1 MSLDHLLRFWRKDPT
16 IQDCVAAWQTQ
27 PARPACNKPIPHDL
41 HPELV
46 KYLQQAGVNHLYS
59 HQASTFQTVQQG
71 SHVVVVT
78 STASGK
84 TLAYNLPILDA
95 LLRDQNARALYL
107 FPTKALTQ
115 DQLDKLEGIN
125 TSLAESSLP
134 PGVYDGDTPSTQ
146 RTGIRRNAR
155 ILLTNPDMLHTGI
168 LPHHT
173 LWAELFSHLRFV
185 VLDELHSYRG
195 VFGSH
200 VANVLRR
207 LRRVARYYGSNPQ
220 FIMTSA
226 TISNPGE
233 LAGKLIEDDV
243 VLVDNDGAPHGEKHF
258 IIYNPPLVNK
268 ELGIRRSV
276 LMESVR
282 LAGDLLSESIQ
293 TIVFGRSRP
302 AVEVMLSYLRAEH
315 SDQPERVRGYRSGYL
330 PMERRAIEKGLRERE
345 IDAVVATTAL
355 ELGIDIGQLE
365 AAVLAGYPGT
375 IAGTW
380 QEAGRAGRSDKPAL
394 AVLITAA
401 NALDQFLA
409 RNPQYFFGRSPE
421 MALIQPDNL
430 LILLD
435 HIRSAAF
442 ELPFQPGEAFG
453 RLPIDQL
460 TEFLQYLEQNS
471 QLHSN
476 DGTYF
481 WIADQY
487 PASNVS
493 LRNISPDRYLLQ
505 VEEEDRLRTIG
516 QVDGESAFWMVH
528 PQAVYL
534 HEGQPYLV
542 ENLDL
547 EHHIARLSL
556 FVGDYYTDTISNTS
570 VVSNSILK
578 EDTCPGCVRAYG
590 ELSVTTQVTGFKQIR
605 WYTHE
610 QLGTGEVTLP
620 ASTLTTLGYWLML
633 KEDTVERLRAMGAW
647 TNDSNQYGP
656 GWNKLRGQIRARD
669 GFICQACGKPEAP
682 GQQHDIHHKVPFRA
696 FTNPEAANQPDN
708 LVTLCSI
715 CHRRAELSVRMRSG
729 LSGLAYLVGNLAPLF
744 LMCDAHDIGIHSDPL
759 AVLHSGLLGDGPHPS
774 VVVYDAIPGGIGLSE
789 RLYELQTELLAR
801 ALESVKDCPCSDGC
815 PSCVGPGGEFGSGGK
830 NETRAILE
838 AILDGSST
846 GK

>member
-1 MSLDHLLRFWRKDPT
+1 MS
-16 IQDCVAAWQTQ
+16 A
-27 PARPACNKPIPHDL
+27 
-41 HPELV
+41 
-46 KYLQQAGVNHLYS
+46 LYS
-59 HQASTFQTVQQG
+59 HQASAFEAIRQG

-84 TLAYNLPILDA
+84 TLAYNLPILDS
-95 LLRDQNARALYL
+95 LLADPQARALYL

-115 DQLDKLEGIN
+115 DQLQKLEQLNRGLPDGGI
-125 TSLAESSLP
+125 P
-134 PGVYDGDTPSTQ
+134 PGIYDGDTPA
-146 RTGIRRNAR
+146 NAR
-155 ILLTNPDMLHTGI
+155 AAIRKNAHIVLTNPDMLHTGI

-173 LWAELFSHLRFV
+173 LWADLFTNLRYV
-185 VLDELHSYRG
+185 VLDELHTYRG

-226 TISNPGE
+226 TIGNPGE

-243 VLVDNDGAPHGEKHF
+243 VVIDNDGAPHGDKHF
-258 IIYNPPLVNK
+258 IIYNPPLVNE

-282 LAGDLLSESIQ
+282 LAGDLLSQDIQ
-293 TIVFGRSRP
+293 TILFGRSRP
-302 AVEVMLSYLRAEH
+302 AVELMLSYLRAER
-315 SDQPERVRGYRSGYL
+315 SDQPGKVRGYRSGYL
-330 PMERRAIEKGLRERE
+330 PLERRAIEKGLRERE

-380 QEAGRAGRSDKPAL
+380 QQAGRAGRSDKPAL
-394 AVLITAA
+394 AVLVTAA
-401 NALDQFLA
+401 DALDQFLA

-421 MALIQPDNL
+421 QALIQPDNL

-442 ELPFQPGEAFG
+442 ELPFQPGEDFG
-453 RLPIDQL
+453 RLPVDQL
-460 TEFLQYLEQNS
+460 LEFLQYLEQS
-471 QLHSN
+471 GQLHST

-481 WIADQY
+481 WMADQY
-487 PASNVS
+487 PASKVS

-505 VEEEDRLRTIG
+505 VEEEGRLRTIG

-534 HEGQPYLV
+534 HESQTYLV
-542 ENLDL
+542 EELDL
-547 EHHIARLSL
+547 EHHIARLSP
-556 FVGDYYTDTISNTS
+556 FTGDYYTDSISSTTVQSHS
-570 VVSNSILK
+570 VVK
-578 EDTCPGCVRAYG
+578 EESCPGCARTYG
-590 ELSVTTQVTGFKQIR
+590 ELIVTTQVTGYKQIR

-610 QLGTGEVTLP
+610 QLGTGEVDLP
-620 ASTLTTLGYWLML
+620 PGELTTMGYWLML
-633 KEDTVERLRAMGAW
+633 KDDTVEELRAMGSW
-647 TNDSNQYGP
+647 RNDSNKYGP
-656 GWNKLRGQIRARD
+656 GWNKLREQVRERD
-669 GFICQACGKPEAP
+669 KHACQSCGKLETG
-682 GQQHDIHHKVPFRA
+682 GQQHDVHHKFPFRA
-696 FTNPEAANQPDN
+696 FTNPEAANQLEN
-708 LVTLCSI
+708 LITLCGV

-729 LSGLAYLVGNLAPLF
+729 LAGLAHLVGTLAPLF
-744 LMCDAHDIGIHSDPL
+744 LMCDAHDIGIHSDPQ
-759 AVLHSGLLGDGPHPS
+759 AVLHSGILGDGPHPA

-789 RLYELQTELLAR
+789 RLYELQPELLGR
-801 ALESVKDCPCSDGC
+801 ALETVKECPCADGC

-830 NETRAILE
+830 AETRAIIE
-838 AILDGSST
+838 ALLNT
-846 GK
+846 GGKPA

>member
-1 MSLDHLLRFWRKDPT
+1 MSLDKLLQFWRKDPT
-16 IQDCVAAWQTQ
+16 ITESVAAWQTL
-27 PARPACNKPIPHDL
+27 PACPANSVPFPAEL
-41 HPELV
+41 HPQLLNQLSHSGV
-46 KYLQQAGVNHLYS
+46 KALYS
-59 HQASTFQTVQQG
+59 HQASAWQAVRQG

-95 LLRDQNARALYL
+95 LLRDADARALYL

-115 DQLDKLEGIN
+115 DQLEKLQGIN
-125 TSLAESSLP
+125 AGLDAPGVP
-134 PGVYDGDTPSTQ
+134 PGIYDGDTPSAQ
-146 RTGIRRNAR
+146 RPGIRKNAR

-173 LWAELFSHLRFV
+173 LWSDLFANLKYI
-185 VLDELHSYRG
+185 VLDELHTYRG

-220 FIMTSA
+220 FILTSA
-226 TISNPGE
+226 TIGNPGE

-243 VLVDNDGAPHGEKHF
+243 VVIDNDGAPHGEKHF
-258 IIYNPPLVNK
+258 VIYNPPLLNE

-282 LAGDLLSESIQ
+282 LAGDLLSQDIQ

-302 AVEVMLSYLRAEH
+302 AVEVMLSYLRAER
-315 SDQPERVRGYRSGYL
+315 SEQPEKVRGYRSGYL
-330 PMERRAIEKGLRERE
+330 PLERRSIEKGLRERE
-345 IDAVVATTAL
+345 IDAVVATNAL

-394 AVLITAA
+394 AVLVTAA

-409 RNPQYFFGRSPE
+409 RNPQYFFGRNPE
-421 MALIQPDNL
+421 QALIQPDNL

-453 RLPIDQL
+453 RLPVDQL
-460 TEFLQYLEQNS
+460 LEFLQYLEQQG
-471 QLHSN
+471 QLHSTN
-476 DGTYF
+476 GTYF
-481 WIADQY
+481 WMADQY
-487 PASNVS
+487 PASHVS

-505 VEEEDRLRTIG
+505 VEEEGRLRTIG

-534 HEGQPYLV
+534 HESQPYLV
-542 ENLDL
+542 EQLDL
-547 EHHIARLSL
+547 EHHIARLTP
-556 FVGDYYTDTISNTS
+556 FKGDYYTDSISAST
-570 VVSNSILK
+570 VVSNSVLK
-578 EDTCPGCVRAYG
+578 EEACPGCARAYG
-590 ELSVTTQVTGFKQIR
+590 ELSVTTQVTGYKQIR
-605 WYTHE
+605 WFTHE
-610 QLGTGEVTLP
+610 QLGTGEVDLP
-620 ASTLTTLGYWLML
+620 PSTLTTLGYWLML
-633 KEDTVERLRAMGAW
+633 KEETVERLREMGAW
-647 TNDSNQYGP
+647 TNDTNKYGA
-656 GWNKLRGQIRARD
+656 GWTRLREQIRARD
-669 GFICQACGKPEAP
+669 GFTCQVCGKPEAP

-744 LMCDAHDIGIHSDPL
+744 LMCDAHDIGIHSDPQ
-759 AVLHSGLLGDGPHPS
+759 AVLRSGTLGDGPHPA

-789 RLYELQTELLAR
+789 RLYELQTELLSR
-801 ALESVKDCPCSDGC
+801 AFGVVKDCPCSDGC

-830 NETRAILE
+830 NETK
-838 AILDGSST
+838 AILDAILHAGDV
-846 GK
+846 KA